1 LIKPIVLRQ
10 AGHKSGGGATLATAL
25 GIPHSAPNTPRS
37 TKHNRLIINWGVSTL
52 PVWKQKGFLY
62 SNHPNAIAACANK
75 LLTLRKLRA
84 ANVPCLEGGTKDDL
98 YYEQGLPQ
106 NDNFTYAAE
115 RWLHEDGK
123 VVVRHIISGHS
134 GNGLEIVRRG
144 NPIPAAPLYTRYFKK
159 QAEYRVHVAFGN
171 IVLIQQK
178 KQENGHVN
186 QEDGLDDLVRTHDR
200 GWIFCV
206 NDLSCDKY
214 TYRSNLI
221 EVAKKAIEAVGAQHG
236 AVDILVRHKT
246 NNGNQPEQNADGQR
260 PAKTLDTL
268 VVCEINSA
276 PAIRA
281 GSTLEAYSGAFRNW
295 IDARRAF

>member
-1 LIKPIVLRQ
+1 MIKPIVLRQ

-37 TKHNRLIINWGVSTL
+37 TKHNRLIINWGVSAL

-62 SNHPNAIAACANK
+62 SNHPNAIIKCANK
-75 LLTLRKLRA
+75 HQTIVALALN
-84 ANVPCLEGGTKDDL
+84 NVPCLEWAQNLNDARAASWL
-98 YYEQGLPQ
+98 EQ
-106 NDNFTYAAE
+106 
-115 RWLHEDGK
+115 DGK
-123 VVVRHIISGHS
+123 VVVRHILNGHS

-276 PAIRA
+276 PAVRA